1 MKRMLVVLKNRWVTS
16 ILGLLAISILIWFAG
31 PYIAIAGWIP
41 LQSEIVRLLTILA
54 CVFLWGVN
62 NLRAQAEVNKANS
75 DLTEAVDENA
85 NATEEQDR
93 SASREEVALLKT
105 RFDDALKTLKDSS
118 RKRGS
123 ANIYELPWYIIIGPP
138 GSGKTTALLKSGL
151 KFPLAEKFGKGAIHG
166 IGGTRNC
173 DWWFSEDAVLLD
185 TAGRYTT
192 QDSDAEADSAA
203 WRGFLNL
210 LKKHR
215 RRRPING
222 ALVAISLQDLLTQS
236 EQERAR
242 QVRAIRQRLQE
253 LNDLLGIKFPV
264 YVVFTKCDLVS
275 GFTEFF
281 DDLGMQERGQV
292 WGISFPFEGGKDFRN
307 PVGDFAQEFDLLI
320 ERINRRLLWK
330 LHHERDLERR
340 KKVFNFPPQMA
351 SMRELLGG
359 FLDDIFGSSRYEDTI
374 LLRGAY
380 FISSTQEGSP
390 IDRVMGSLS
399 RVFNV
404 SPQSIRPFSGEGR
417 SYFVNHLL
425 QNVIFEE
432 AELVSTNRR
441 IETQRRWLQGG
452 AYAAAIIAAVVMVLA
467 WSTSFT
473 RNQIYT
479 ARYQNALN
487 DYQDLATQQ
496 NIPGGIETFDQL
508 LARLNS
514 VRAVTDVYRPFEG
527 ETPML
532 MGFGLY
538 QGNRLNAESLEIY
551 RQELNRYLLPSIMF
565 RMEQDLQSS
574 VGDSDL
580 QYEALKTY
588 LMLADEDRRDPEQ
601 IKLWM
606 DLDWQE
612 MYPDQ
617 ADIQSQFSEHLASML
632 ELGYQ
637 PLPLNNLLVDAARRD
652 LSAVP
657 LADLLYGR
665 LKRDYVAVDSNPFRL
680 IDATGPNG
688 ETVFSRRSGYS
699 LREEGITSLLT
710 YEGYHDYFSD
720 QLNSVA
726 SLASDEIWVLDP
738 ARQELSATEIL
749 QLQGDLRDRYFSDYI
764 DTWDKILDDLQI
776 VQFQSLQQAFEVLDT
791 TASASSPLGNLL
803 REVNRQTRLA
813 NTGLLDTVADAA
825 TGVTSQS
832 RLARLRQSVADN
844 ADAVDSVLNPA
855 DVVNVHFQDL
865 ADLVT
870 ESEAGGSQ
878 LDQVLIAVD
887 RVGEQLNATLM
898 GIGPDAFTLASSSDS
913 SDLLTR
919 LQIESTRQPQPV
931 DRWLIQL
938 AVNSREAIFADAR
951 SQINDR
957 WQAQVLPM
965 CRQAANDRYP
975 FFTDSSRDITLQ
987 DFGMLFG
994 PEGIIPR
1001 FFDENIQPF
1010 VQINANDWSWRTYGN
1025 STIGMDDRVL
1035 SQFQRAARIRDLYF
1049 QSGSPLPSV
1058 GFRLR
1063 PSYMDDEAVSFEL
1076 ELGDQLY
1083 RYRHDPP
1090 RLQAAQWPAPDNA
1103 GRVRI
1108 NFEDAS
1114 GPLPA
1119 TTIDG
1124 PWAWFR
1130 LLDES
1135 EIEGVSSDL
1144 IEVTFTG
1151 GGLRATW
1158 ELHADSVT
1166 NPFITESISQFRCP
1180 SSLL

>member
-1 MKRMLVVLKNRWVTS
+1 MKKVLAILKNRWVTS
-16 ILGLLAISILIWFAG
+16 ILGLLAISVLIWFAG

-41 LQSEIVRLLTILA
+41 LQSEFVRLLTILVF
-54 CVFLWGVN
+54 VFLWGVN
-62 NLRAQAEVNKANS
+62 NLRVQAEVNKANS
-75 DLTEAVDENA
+75 DLAEDLDENPQVT
-85 NATEEQDR
+85 NDSDR
-93 SASREEVALLKT
+93 AGSREEVALLKS
-105 RFDDALKTLKDSS
+105 RFDEALQTLRDSS

-173 DWWFSEDAVLLD
+173 DWWFAEEAVLLD

-236 EQERAR
+236 EKERAR
-242 QVRAIRQRLQE
+242 QVSAIRQRLRE
-253 LNDLLGIKFPV
+253 LNELLGIRFPV

-292 WGISFPFEGGKDFRN
+292 WGISFPLEDGKEFRN
-307 PVGDFAQEFDLLI
+307 PVGDFKREFDLLI

-340 KKVFNFPPQMA
+340 KRIFNFPPQMS
-351 SMRELLGG
+351 SMQDLLSG
-359 FLDDIFGSSRYEDTI
+359 FLDDIFGSSRYEDTL

-417 SYFVNHLL
+417 SYFVNRLL

-432 AELVSTNRR
+432 AELVSANRR
-441 IETQRRWLQGG
+441 IERQRRWGQGG
-452 AYAAAIIAAVVMVLA
+452 AYVAAVVATVAMILV

-479 ARYQNALN
+479 SRYQNAL
-487 DYQDLATQQ
+487 DSYQDLVSQQ
-496 NIPGGIETFDQL
+496 NLAGGLDSFDQL
-508 LARLNS
+508 LERLNS
-514 VRAVTDVYRPFEG
+514 IRTVSDVYQPFEG
-527 ETPML
+527 DTPMS

-538 QGNRLNAESLEIY
+538 QGNRLNEAALDIY
-551 RQELNRYLLPSIMF
+551 RGELNQYLLPSIMF
-565 RMEQDLQSS
+565 RMEQNLQSS
-574 VGDSDL
+574 AGDSDL

-588 LMLADEDRRDPEQ
+588 LMLADEERRDPEQ

-606 DLDWQE
+606 DLDWLE
-612 MYPDQ
+612 MYPGQ
-617 ADIQSQFSEHLASML
+617 ADIQGQFAGHLASML

-637 PLPLNNLLVDAARRD
+637 PMPLNSALVDSARRD

-665 LKRDYVAVDSNPFRL
+665 LKRDYIAVDSSPLRL

-688 ETVFSRRSGYS
+688 EVVFTRRSGYD
-699 LREEGITSLLT
+699 LEEEGITSLLT
-710 YEGYHDYFSD
+710 YEGYHEYFSG

-726 SLASDEIWVLDP
+726 ALASDEIWILNP
-738 ARQELSATEIL
+738 AQQELSPAEVL
-749 QLQGDLRDRYFSDYI
+749 QLQGDLRTRYFSDYI
-764 DTWDKILDDLQI
+764 DNWDRLLDDLQI
-776 VQFQSLQQAFEVLDT
+776 AQFQSLQQAYEVLDT
-791 TASASSPLGNLL
+791 ATASDSPLRNLL
-803 REVNRQTRLA
+803 REVNYHTSLA
-813 NTGLLDTVADAA
+813 NVGLLDTAA
-825 TGVTSQS
+825 TAVGASSQP
-832 RLARLRQSVADN
+832 RLTRLRQSAAGN
-844 ADAVDSVLNPA
+844 A
-855 DVVNVHFQDL
+855 DVVNTALSPARVVNEHYQEL
-865 ADLVT
+865 ADLV
-870 ESEAGGSQ
+870 SENETGDSQ
-878 LDQVLIAVD
+878 LDQVLTAVE

-898 GIGPDAFTLASSSDS
+898 GLGPDAFTLASTSGS

-919 LQIESTRQPQPV
+919 LQIESTRHPEPV
-931 DRWLIQL
+931 DRWLAQL
-938 AVNSREAIFADAR
+938 AINSREAIFAGAR
-951 SQINDR
+951 SQINDQ

-975 FFTDSSRDITLQ
+975 FIKDSSRDITLQ

-994 PEGIIPR
+994 PDGSISR
-1001 FFDENIQPF
+1001 FFTENIEPF
-1010 VQINANDWSWRTYGN
+1010 VQISADNWDWKSYGN
-1025 STIGMDDRVL
+1025 STIGIDDQVL
-1035 SQFQRAARIRDLYF
+1035 TQFQRAALIRDLYF
-1049 QSGSPLPSV
+1049 QGDSTLPSV
-1058 GFRLR
+1058 SFRLR
-1063 PSYMDDEAVSFEL
+1063 PTYLDANVSSFEL

-1090 RLQAAQWPAPDNA
+1090 RLQAAQWPAPGNS

-1108 NFEDAS
+1108 NFEDGS
-1114 GPLPA
+1114 GLPLV
-1119 TTIDG
+1119 TTIES

-1135 EIEGVSSDL
+1135 EIKGVSNDMV
-1144 IEVTFTG
+1144 EVTFTDRG
-1151 GGLRATW
+1151 RRTTW
-1158 ELHADSVT
+1158 ELHADTVT
-1166 NPFITESISQFRCP
+1166 NPFILESISQFRCP
-1180 SSLL
+1180 ESLL